1 MNSVGNLAGI
11 DWNFN
16 SIDEQTASV
25 DAPWDHF
32 KTSFV
37 FTANK
42 HAPFLHKR
50 VQGVD
55 MCLWLSKNIKINMR
69 RCNFLL
75 KRPRKMNNSKDWAN
89 YRCCTNKVSNS
100 IRKANASYHY
110 CLVKDCGKDHKA
122 FWKTIKKILPGE
134 KTAVLPKINSG
145 KSITSDK
152 KAIASAFNKFFISAT
167 TRLLECLPSASS
179 SSTGSQNIH
188 HIIVQ
193 HPAFKFE
200 VVLDDFVKARLCGLK
215 TGKAIGLDNIPACLL
230 IDIVAKPLAE
240 IINCSL
246 KSGRVPL
253 DFKSARVSPLFK

>member
-1 MNSVGNLAGI
+1 
-11 DWNFN
+11 
-16 SIDEQTASV
+16 
-25 DAPWDHF
+25 
-32 KTSFV
+32 
-37 FTANK
+37 
-42 HAPFLHKR
+42 
-50 VQGVD
+50 
-55 MCLWLSKNIKINMR
+55 MR
-69 RCNFLL
+69 
-75 KRPRKMNNSKDWAN
+75 
-89 YRCCTNKVSNS
+89 
-100 IRKANASYHY
+100 
-110 CLVKDCGKDHKA
+110 
-122 FWKTIKKILPGE
+122 
-134 KTAVLPKINSG
+134 KINSG
-145 KSITSDK
+145 QSITSDK

-200 VVLDDFVKARLCGLK
+200 VVLEDFVKAQLCGLK
-215 TGKAIGLDNIPACLL
+215 TGKAIGLDNIPASLL